1 VPHFIQKEIFPIKP
15 NALKVFITCLF
26 IVPIVEFVA
35 IFPLFELILLLF
47 VFPYHLSSSLVLF
60 RCVFVIDQPKTFHQS
75 KFLLR
80 TSKFETFVKSMS
92 HLGMSFQDSG
102 LANLLL
108 NKHNG
113 LNVQKTMEM
122 LRLVW
127 FRYYKSCIL

>member
-1 VPHFIQKEIFPIKP
+1 MIIGVVQ
-15 NALKVFITCLF
+15 VC
-26 IVPIVEFVA
+26 
-35 IFPLFELILLLF
+35 
-47 VFPYHLSSSLVLF
+47 
-60 RCVFVIDQPKTFHQS
+60 FVIDQPKTFHQY

-80 TSKFETFVKSMS
+80 TSKFKTFGKSMF

-122 LRLVW
+122 LRLV
-127 FRYYKSCIL
+127 